1 MFSGDVLLAK
11 HDFLQ
16 KNGTVPSRAIWS
28 WVMIRRILCIG
39 LMLSAR
45 LATLAGRLVG
55 QEPALGNPAPLP
67 LPTLGGKQFWADELL
82 FHQWRI
88 QRNVFTEHCRLLDE
102 RNLRYASGTYD
113 ECLAVLER
121 IKQDRRLPPMKGKVI
136 VVLHGLGRSRASM
149 DSLCQFLHE
158 QGGYEVF
165 NIEYPSTRYDM
176 AAHAHSLR
184 HIINNLHGIEEINFV
199 GHSMGNIVIRH
210 YLGDLA
216 RQDPTKQSPNA
227 AAADRRAKMRF
238 GRFVMLAP
246 PNQGALLAAT
256 FADNFLFK
264 EITGDAGQQLGRDW
278 PELEKRLATPDFEF
292 GIIVGGKGNDKGYN
306 PILKGD
312 NDGVI
317 SIETAKLAGAHDF
330 VRLPLL
336 HSFIMDNAKVQQY
349 TLCFL
354 QHGYFISADERHPLK
369 KLEKSP

>member
-1 MFSGDVLLAK
+1 
-11 HDFLQ
+11 
-16 KNGTVPSRAIWS
+16 
-28 WVMIRRILCIG
+28 MIRRILCIV
-39 LMLSAR
+39 LMFLAR

-55 QEPALGNPAPLP
+55 QEPAPGNPVPLP

-88 QRNVFTEHCRLLDE
+88 QRNVYTERCRLLDG
-102 RNLRYASGTYD
+102 RNRRHASGTYD
-113 ECLAVLER
+113 ECLAVLDR
-121 IKQDRRLPPMKGKVI
+121 IKQDRHLPPMKGKA
-136 VVLHGLGRSRASM
+136 VVALHGLGRSRASM
-149 DSLCQFLHE
+149 DSLCRSLHE

-176 AAHAHSLR
+176 AQHARSLR
-184 HIINNLHGIEEINFV
+184 HIINHLHGIEEINFV

-216 RQDPTKQSPNA
+216 RQDPTKQSANA
-227 AAADRRAKMRF
+227 AAADRHAKMRF
-238 GRFVMLAP
+238 GRFVMLGP
-246 PNQGALLAAT
+246 PNQGALLATT
-256 FADNFLFK
+256 FADNVLFK

-278 PELEKRLATPDFEF
+278 PELEKRLATPCFQF

-306 PILKGD
+306 PILVGD

-317 SIETAKLAGAHDF
+317 SVETAKLAGAHDF

-349 TLCFL
+349 VLCFL
-354 QHGYFISADERHPLK
+354 QHGYFISEAERHPLEKPK